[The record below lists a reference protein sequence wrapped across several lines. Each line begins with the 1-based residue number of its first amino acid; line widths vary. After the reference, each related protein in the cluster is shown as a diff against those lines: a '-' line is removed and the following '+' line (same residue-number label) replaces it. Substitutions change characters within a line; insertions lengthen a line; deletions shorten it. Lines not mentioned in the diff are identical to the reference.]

1 MNSHLYSSGSED
13 SEEDLVTDYSA
24 PPPTI
29 MSHPHQPPMSL
40 YPPHTGS
47 GCPLVPI
54 ISVTPHS
61 PAGKQQYPVLED
73 NLQHLQDIHNSI
85 QHMRNITAQSLS
97 QQIQNLSEQYARLC
111 SSCPSLSE
119 QGSDPDILSS
129 LNSSPTHLQHGTLNT
144 PDMLLKRGS
153 ADWQSKVL
161 DSTDL
166 MRRRSWA
173 ALDGL
178 DAEEG
183 TRNVLRVERNRSV
196 SLSSMES
203 DMDYLLCDS
212 TANLLG
218 DTSGVTLMRKLSAG
232 STLVSPRRTTRL
244 GGNSSTHS
252 LNEADLQSDFNKVIA
267 KREAESRL
275 LSTIKLPLQK
285 SISTPSIL
293 GPRDLINNGEV
304 SVADSTTIQIMPVD
318 EHQEKGKKR
327 GSIFFR
333 KKKDKAKKLSHQ
345 WVSAHYGTALTCD
358 SCSKPL
364 SNKPALHCENC
375 AVTVHQTSCKENI
388 PLCSKIKAANKAAAA
403 KLNNKKSSSC
413 IISQG
418 QLSSSKRITRTIS
431 CISPWRRVAT
441 KLGVNQI
448 LEDKDGDHHHHHHDH
463 YNYSDD
469 TPLVP
474 FEFLDESP
482 ITAQDLDTDPALGL
496 QEDDAD
502 SWMPTVSKEVSK
514 KLKEKEIKRQEH
526 IYEFILTEKH
536 HCLTLRVMQK
546 VFVDGIQKHF
556 HLAGP
561 SIDRMFPRLKDLTE
575 IHLNFLGALKRRQR
589 QNPVV
594 DSIADILL
602 DQFSGGEAARLKT
615 AYGEFCSRHRDAVNF
630 YKEYFSSD
638 ARFAEFVKH
647 CQLNP
652 LLKKKG
658 IPECI
663 LFVTQRLTKYPLL
676 IEPLIKTSKENKIEQ
691 EKLHRAQLLIKDILI
706 EVNAQVAEKEKE
718 DRKLEMYNRIEAK
731 SSTEY
736 RGAKFKKS
744 DILNFNRKLRFE
756 GLASL
761 MQGRGK
767 SQEVLVIVLS
777 DILFFLQEVSQH
789 KYSLQESSNTV
800 KYTFF
805 TPDNKTGVISL
816 QKLLVREKAGADT
829 RGIYL
834 ISSNPAEPEMFELK
848 IVKPKEKLAWIEAIR
863 SAVQNCPEDIE
874 DNSGSGAL
882 SVEDK
887 QKLLEA
893 KQAHIRQIVDASLGF
908 EAVLRQ
914 KDVEQALILEEKM
927 SLQLKL
933 LAAAGVPNVPSPP
946 SYTHLV
952 AGPQESS
959 TTWQHV
965 MTTVK
970 KVNQLASSLYAS
982 GSNLSRSVS
991 SVGEH
996 QSNTYISPTLPK
1008 RAETFGGFDT
1018 AQPPLKGVHKKGSIS
1033 SISGGGSGKDPSPSW
1048 GDSTTSTPDD
1058 SSPPLI
1064 QPPAHTRSRLSLQ
1077 DTLPLPPPS
1086 LPPPSLFTLGQE
1098 QQVIAMEL
1106 SHHVYTLSCIIAQ
1119 QMTSI
1124 DSLQAQLSAYR
1135 SQVSSGE
1142 DLLSGSKDKR
1152 SAPYRHNHQLEELR
1166 NLQDRLQHEKEA
1178 WAKEKETEEKDLEER
1193 KGQLLKIQEQV
1204 KSEQRDI
1211 AEQREKMFR
1220 KLELLTSQ
1228 GILISPNMPLLTPVS
1243 PTAPS
1248 LDTVASP
1255 TSPPSLPSPPDVQ
1268 RRKHLPPAGGG
1279 GAGVGVGTTSASTSP
1294 QLPLQLV
1301 SATNQQKKVVGG
1313 VQQQIP
1319 YKLATKLGGLGG
1331 GGGSGSQQSSP
1342 LSPTSSGVQ
1351 QMLPYKL
1358 SSSSVSAA
1366 DRHKVSPSG
1375 PSGAYMR
1382 LTSTQ
1387 GTEHGHQAPSVS
1399 SGPSHART
1407 GSSPAMMQTIEVI
1420 EKSGAKAGRTNTYPK
1435 LPEKFRVSKTSSSG
1449 HSSHQSSNQGTEEE
1463 VIFF

>member
-1 MNSHLYSSGSED
+1 MNNHSFSSGSED
-13 SEEDLVTDYSA
+13 SEEDLVTDYST
-24 PPPTI
+24 PPTI
-29 MSHPHQPPMSL
+29 MSHQPSLPL
-40 YPPHTGS
+40 YPSTPYPTHG
-47 GCPLVPI
+47 GPLVPI

-85 QHMRNITAQSLS
+85 QQMRNITAQSLS
-97 QQIQNLSEQYARLC
+97 QQIKNLSEQYARLC

-129 LNSSPTHLQHGTLNT
+129 LNSSPTHHARGSITLNT

-153 ADWQSKVL
+153 ADWQSRVL

-178 DAEEG
+178 DTEETSQG
-183 TRNVLRVERNRSV
+183 ALKVERHRSV

-203 DMDYLLCDS
+203 DMDYLLGDS
-212 TANLLG
+212 TANLLSSAEEP
-218 DTSGVTLMRKLSAG
+218 TGVSLMRKLSAG

-252 LNEADLQSDFNKVIA
+252 LNEADLQSDFNKVLA

-293 GPRDLINNGEV
+293 GPRDLSGGEV
-304 SVADSTTIQIMPVD
+304 SVADSTTLQTLPVSGASSVLCRPSGTESETEEELLQRQYVKHHFTD
-318 EHQEKGKKR
+318 DDHTEKRRKR
-327 GSIFFR
+327 GSLFFR
-333 KKKDKAKKLSHQ
+333 KKKDKAKKCSHL
-345 WVSAHYGTALTCD
+345 WVSASYSTTLTCD
-358 SCSKPL
+358 HCSKPFTF
-364 SNKPALHCENC
+364 NKPALHCENC

-388 PLCSKIKAANKAAAA
+388 PVCSKIKANKVAAA
-403 KLNNKKSSSC
+403 KIHSKKSSSS
-413 IISQG
+413 ISSQS
-418 QLSSSKRITRTIS
+418 QLSSSNRITRTIS
-431 CISPWRRVAT
+431 CLSPWRRVAT

-448 LEDKDGDHHHHHHDH
+448 LEDKDGDHHHHHHHDH
-463 YNYSDD
+463 VNYSDE

-482 ITAQDLDTDPALGL
+482 ITAADLDTDPQLGL
-496 QEDDAD
+496 QEEDSD
-502 SWMPTVSKEVSK
+502 SWMPTVSKDISK

-536 HCLTLRVMQK
+536 HCLTLTVMQK

-556 HLAGP
+556 HLGGP

-575 IHLNFLGALKRRQR
+575 IHMSFLSALKRKQKEH
-589 QNPVV
+589 PVV

-602 DQFSGGEAARLKT
+602 EKFSGAEAARLKT

-630 YKEYFSSD
+630 YKEYFSND

-676 IEPLIKTSKENKIEQ
+676 IEPLIKTSKENKLEQ
-691 EKLHRAQLLIKDILI
+691 EKLNKAQLLIKDILI

-736 RGAKFKKS
+736 RGVKFKKS

-756 GLASL
+756 GSASL
-761 MQGRGK
+761 MQGTRK

-789 KYSLQESSNTV
+789 KYSLQESSSTV

-816 QKLLVREKAGADT
+816 QKLLVREKAGVDS
-829 RGIYL
+829 RSIYL

-848 IVKPKEKLAWIEAIR
+848 VIKPKEKQAWIDAIR
-863 SAVQNCPEDIE
+863 SAVQNCPEDVE
-874 DNSGSGAL
+874 DGIGKL
-882 SVEDK
+882 SAEDK

-893 KQAHIRQIVDASLGF
+893 KQAHIRQIV
-908 EAVLRQ
+908 AVLRQ
-914 KDVEQALILEEKM
+914 KDAEQALILEEKM

-970 KVNQLASSLYAS
+970 KVNQLASSLYTS

-996 QSNTYISPTLPK
+996 Q
-1008 RAETFGGFDT
+1008 R
-1018 AQPPLKGVHKKGSIS
+1018 VHKKS
-1033 SISGGGSGKDPSPSW
+1033 SGKDPGGGGGGGSNNSPE
-1048 GDSTTSTPDD
+1048 DT
-1058 SSPPLI
+1058 SPPLI
-1064 QPPAHTRSRLSLQ
+1064 ELSSHTRSRLSLQ
-1077 DTLPLPPPS
+1077 DTLPLP

-1135 SQVSSGE
+1135 SQAISNEELPG
-1142 DLLSGSKDKR
+1142 KDKR
-1152 SAPYRHNHQLEELR
+1152 GVPYRHNIQLEELR
-1166 NLQDRLQHEKEA
+1166 NLQDRLQQEKEA
-1178 WAKEKETEEKDLEER
+1178 WTKEKEAEEKDLEER
-1193 KGQLLKIQEQV
+1193 KAQLVKIQEQV
-1204 KSEQRDI
+1204 KCEQNDI
-1211 AEQREKMFR
+1211 AQQREQLYR
-1220 KLELLTSQ
+1220 RLEILTSQ
-1228 GILISPNMPLLTPVS
+1228 GILISPNMPLTTTGDMS
-1243 PTAPS
+1243 PST
-1248 LDTVASP
+1248 
-1255 TSPPSLPSPPDVQ
+1255 PPSLPSPPDQQ
-1268 RRKHLPPAGGG
+1268 RRKHLAPNINTSGGT
-1279 GAGVGVGTTSASTSP
+1279 GANVPNNTSSVT
-1294 QLPLQLV
+1294 LPLNLV
-1301 SATNQQKKVVGG
+1301 SATNQQKKVVPNIK
-1313 VQQQIP
+1313 QQLP
-1319 YKLATKLGGLGG
+1319 LKLATKLGGG
-1331 GGGSGSQQSSP
+1331 SSP
-1342 LSPTSSGVQ
+1342 SPPTSLTSPTSSVV
-1351 QMLPYKL
+1351 QMLPLKL
-1358 SSSSVSAA
+1358 SSSV
-1366 DRHKVSPSG
+1366 
-1375 PSGAYMR
+1375 SGADSMERRRAGGYTR
-1382 LTSTQ
+1382 LNSPGGSSG
-1387 GTEHGHQAPSVS
+1387 GTEQHS
-1399 SGPSHART
+1399 
-1407 GSSPAMMQTIEVI
+1407 VI
-1420 EKSGAKAGRTNTYPK
+1420 EKGSGNKAGRTNTYPK
-1435 LPEKFRVSKTSSSG
+1435 LPEKFRISKSSTSN
-1449 HSSHQSSNQGTEEE
+1449 SNNSTNSNNQQQADEE